1 MLRSTKGAGYYFF
14 NQFLCNIVLSKT
26 KTKTKMGVTSYP
38 KELAPH
44 KWHPQVISFD
54 TFYKKFEKQQ
64 TATLE
69 TLSLGPKCR
78 RPGKPKKYN

>member
-1 MLRSTKGAGYYFF
+1 
-14 NQFLCNIVLSKT
+14 
-26 KTKTKMGVTSYP
+26 MGITSSP
-38 KELAPH
+38 KELAAY
-44 KWHPQVISFD
+44 KWHQKTPLRSFL
-54 TFYKKFEKQQ
+54 TKKYIYYIEYKKFEKQQ

>member
-1 MLRSTKGAGYYFF
+1 MLRSTKVAGYYFF
-14 NQFLCNIVLSKT
+14 KSIPMLSKT

-38 KELAPH
+38 KELAAY
-44 KWHPQVISFD
+44 KWYQKISFD
-54 TFYKKFEKQQ
+54 KKYKKFEKQQ

-78 RPGKPKKYN
+78 RPGKTQKV